1 MKMLHKDFSLELK
14 QVDDEGL
21 LEGYA
26 AIFGGS
32 PDLYGD
38 VIAPGAFAETLAA
51 HRRSGTMPLLLW
63 GHDSSQP
70 PIGNWLEMAEDG
82 RGLWVKG
89 SLDLEDPMGQRV
101 HRGLKRKAMK
111 GLSIGYETKEA
122 ETDPKRPGVRILKAV
137 DLWEV
142 SPVNFPAQVRAAVD
156 NVKSFTSAGALPSL
170 PEFEDFLREA
180 GFSKSEACA
189 IAGKGLA
196 PLLRSES
203 DKGQSAVEFLTA
215 LRG

>member
-1 MKMLHKDFSLELK
+1 MLHKDFSLELK

-82 RGLWVKG
+82 KGLWVKG
-89 SLDLEDPMGQRV
+89 SLDLDDPMGQRV